1 MKGVD
6 KYGKGNLNKEKLS
19 IKVSKGVDDSGRPKF
34 STQKFSKIKVDA
46 EDEKLYEVGKALAD
60 LLSSRVNSVL
70 KEDDFKFVDDTQ

>member
-1 MKGVD
+1 MAKAILTKKSLVL
-6 KYGKGNLNKEKLS
+6 KYQ
-19 IKVSKGVDDSGRPKF
+19 KGVDDSGSPKF

-46 EDEKLYEVGKALAD
+46 EDEKKLYEVGKALAD

>member
-1 MKGVD
+1 MAKAILTKKSLVL
-6 KYGKGNLNKEKLS
+6 KYQ
-19 IKVSKGVDDSGRPKF
+19 KGVDDSGRPKF

-46 EDEKLYEVGKALAD
+46 EDAKLYEVGKALAD

>member
-19 IKVSKGVDDSGRPKF
+19 IKVSKGGDDSGSPKF

>member
-1 MKGVD
+1 MAKAILTKKSLVL
-6 KYGKGNLNKEKLS
+6 KYQ
-19 IKVSKGVDDSGRPKF
+19 KGVDDSGSPKF

-46 EDEKLYEVGKALAD
+46 EDEKLYEVGKAD